1 MVSKAFII
9 EDAGIKEI
17 EVEYTYYT
25 GFALVQKQK
34 SIASMHNKIK
44 EQMKGE
50 ILEISTKSPNVLGQ
64 SLSAFNLKVKYHG
77 KLVSIENV
85 FQSSKV
91 FEHGGPYLDLLE
103 VNPSQAKKD
112 IRLRESGKLIKFKLD
127 NKDYKLEPKTL
138 FYDWIYCRTLFGY
151 KDLIKELVHYN
162 IFTDIE
168 FNSKKS
174 INCQAR
180 SAAFFVWL
188 FLNDYLIE
196 SLKDFNKFEYYH
208 KQAIVYK

>member
-1 MVSKAFII
+1 MKNIAFIVNDNQI
-9 EDAGIKEI
+9 VEKEI
-17 EVEYTYYT
+17 DFFYYA

-34 SIASMHNKIK
+34 SIASMHDKIK
-44 EQMKGE
+44 EQVKGE
-50 ILEISTKSPNVLGQ
+50 ILEISTKSPSILGQ
-64 SLSAFNLKVKYHG
+64 NLSAFNLKVKYHG
-77 KLVSIENV
+77 KMVSIENV

-103 VNPSQAKKD
+103 VSPSQAKKD
-112 IRLRESGKLIKFKLD
+112 SRLRESGKLIKFRLE
-127 NKDYKLEPKTL
+127 NKEYKLEPKTL
-138 FYDWIYCRTLFGY
+138 FYDWIYCRTLFDN
-151 KDLIKELVHYN
+151 KDLIKELVHFN

-196 SLKDFNKFEYYH
+196 SLKDFNKFEYYN
-208 KQAIVYK
+208 KKAILYK